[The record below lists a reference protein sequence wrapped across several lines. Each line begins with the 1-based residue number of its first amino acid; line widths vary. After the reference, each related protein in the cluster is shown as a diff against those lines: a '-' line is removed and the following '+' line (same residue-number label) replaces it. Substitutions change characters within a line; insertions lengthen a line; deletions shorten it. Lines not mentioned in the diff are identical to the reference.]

1 MNDLHDVNLLRA
13 VAVFIL
19 HGAGVQS
26 AGVRYPA
33 INAFVRTFQQS
44 DDPAVRRSCVQT
56 AASIFELADHST
68 AIAFVQ
74 VGLDDVS
81 NGQLANEKIVPYMW
95 AAQKSSALKKR
106 SGVVM
111 TACRRRR
118 A

>member
-1 MNDLHDVNLLRA
+1 MTFFVQGEMNDLHDVNLLRA

-81 NGQLANEKIVPYMW
+81 NGQLAN
-95 AAQKSSALKKR
+95 KKLN
-106 SGVVM
+106 
-111 TACRRRR
+111 
-118 A
+118 